1 MISNERV
8 KHVFSGNGASKK
20 FQIPFDFFQN
30 TAGVFDKN
38 NQISVILTDT
48 TGTETTLVED
58 IDYEVETHDPSDSG
72 SSGYSGYVTLNTA
85 PAVGEKLTIMRDV
98 PLVQELD
105 LEAGQEIGPVELEAA
120 LDKVVMTLQQLNEKL
135 QRAICYNPST
145 TDNQVDAAAYIANLQ
160 ALFTDGAAAVS
171 AATANAVSACEG
183 YASTASTKAAQAT
196 AAFEDTVNRMVTAIS
211 ASNTAVAAKEAAV
224 DAKNDAVSAKNAAV
238 SAKTAAETAQAAA
251 ETAATNVST
260 AISTHNQSDSAH
272 SDIRTAVAAKQD
284 ALPSGTTGHYLKKT
298 DTGVVWAEVSGGA
311 GGTVN
316 TDDALSDTSTNPVQ
330 NKVIKAALDGKQATL
345 IAGANVDIT
354 NNVISVVGGGG
365 AGGTIDIDGSLSDT
379 STNPVQNK
387 VLKAAIDAKQNTLSE
402 TQLAASNSG
411 ITAAKVSGYDSHTA
425 NADIHATAAQKA
437 AWTAK
442 QDAISDLATIR
453 QNASA
458 GAQAATAAGN
468 YGDIVSHDAD
478 EFQPA
483 GNYAASSHT
492 HTKSQITDF
501 PPVPTK
507 VSQLTN
513 DSGFLTA
520 VPAATAST
528 LGGVKLAY
536 DSATQTLTITA
547 E

>member
-8 KHVFSGNGASKK
+8 KHVFSGNGARKK

-38 NQISVILTDT
+38 NQISVILTDA

-145 TDNQVDAAAYIANLQ
+145 TDNQVDAEAYIANLQ

-171 AATANAVSACEG
+171 AATATAVSACEG

-211 ASNTAVAAKEAAV
+211 ASNTAVSAKEAAV

-238 SAKTAAETAQAAA
+238 SAKTAAETAQTAA

-284 ALPSGTTGHYLKKT
+284 ALPSGTTGYYLKKT
-298 DTGVVWAEVSGGA
+298 TDGVEWAAGTGSV
-311 GGTVN
+311 TV
-316 TDDALSDTSTNPVQ
+316 DDALSDSSTNPVQ
-330 NKVIKAALDGKQATL
+330 NKVIKAALDGKQKTL
-345 IAGANVDIT
+345 IAGT
-354 NNVISVVGGGG
+354 NISIDDDGTISATGGGG
-365 AGGTIDIDGSLSDT
+365 GGTVDVDGSLSPT

-387 VLKAAIDAKQNTLSE
+387 AIYNAIAAKQDALSAA
-402 TQLAASNSG
+402 QLLAANSG
-411 ITAAKVSGYDSHTA
+411 ATATKVSGYDTHVEDGDVHVTSS
-425 NADIHATAAQKA
+425 QKT

-453 QNASA
+453 SNATA
-458 GAQAATAAGN
+458 GAGAATIIATYGN
-468 YGDIVSHDAD
+468 IVTHDAD
-478 EFQPA
+478 EFQAA
-483 GNYAASSHT
+483 GNYAAASHT
-492 HTKSQITDF
+492 HTKSQITDL
-501 PPVPTK
+501 PTIPSK
-507 VSQLTN
+507 TSQLTN
-513 DSGFLTA
+513 DAGFISS
-520 VPAATAST
+520 VPAAGANT
-528 LGGVKLAY
+528 LGGVKLSY
-536 DSATQTLTITA
+536 DSSTETLTISTN
-547 E
+547 

>member
-8 KHVFSGNGASKK
+8 KHVFSGNGAIKK

-38 NQISVILTDT
+38 NQISVILTDA

-171 AATANAVSACEG
+171 AATATAVSACEG

-196 AAFEDTVNRMVTAIS
+196 AAFEDTVNRMVTAIG

-238 SAKTAAETAQAAA
+238 SAKTAAETAQTAA

-284 ALPSGTTGHYLKKT
+284 ALPSGTTGYYLKKT
-298 DTGVVWAEVSGGA
+298 ANGVEWAAGTGSV
-311 GGTVN
+311 TV
-316 TDDALSDTSTNPVQ
+316 DDALSDSSTNPVQ
-330 NKVIKAALDGKQATL
+330 NKVIKAALDGKQKTL
-345 IAGANVDIT
+345 IAGT
-354 NNVISVVGGGG
+354 NISIDDDGTISAIGGGG
-365 AGGTIDIDGSLSDT
+365 GGTVDVDGSLSPT

-387 VLKAAIDAKQNTLSE
+387 ALYNAIAAKQDALSAA
-402 TQLAASNSG
+402 QLLAANSG
-411 ITAAKVSGYDSHTA
+411 ATATKVSGYDTHVA
-425 NADIHATAAQKA
+425 DGDIHVTSSQKT

-453 QNASA
+453 SNATA
-458 GAQAATAAGN
+458 GAGAATTIAN
-468 YGDIVSHDAD
+468 YGNIVTHDAD

-483 GNYAASSHT
+483 GSYAASSHT
-492 HTKSQITDF
+492 HTKSQITDL
-501 PPVPTK
+501 PTIPSK
-507 VSQLTN
+507 TSQLTN
-513 DSGFLTA
+513 DAGFISS
-520 VPAATAST
+520 VPAAGANT
-528 LGGVKLAY
+528 LGGVKLSY
-536 DSATQTLTITA
+536 DSSTETLTISTN
-547 E
+547 

>member
-8 KHVFSGNGASKK
+8 KHIFSGNGASRK

-38 NQISVILTDT
+38 NQITVILTST
-48 TGTETTLVED
+48 AGVETTLTED
-58 IDYEVETHDPSDSG
+58 TDYEVETHDPSDSG

-105 LEAGQEIGPVELEAA
+105 LEAGQEIGPAELEAA

-171 AATANAVSACEG
+171 AATATAVSACEG

-238 SAKTAAETAQAAA
+238 SAKTAAETAQTAA

-284 ALPSGTTGHYLKKT
+284 ALPSGTTGYYLKKT
-298 DTGVVWAEVSGGA
+298 ANGVEWAAGTGSV
-311 GGTVN
+311 TV
-316 TDDALSDTSTNPVQ
+316 DDALSDSSTNPVQ
-330 NKVIKAALDGKQATL
+330 NKVIKAALDGKQKTL
-345 IAGANVDIT
+345 IAGT
-354 NNVISVVGGGG
+354 NISIDDDGTISATGGGG
-365 AGGTIDIDGSLSDT
+365 GGTVDVDGSLSPT

-387 VLKAAIDAKQNTLSE
+387 AIYNAIAAKQDALSAA
-402 TQLAASNSG
+402 QLLAANSG
-411 ITAAKVSGYDSHTA
+411 ATATKVSGYDTHVTDG
-425 NADIHATAAQKA
+425 DIHVTSSQKT

-442 QDAISDLATIR
+442 QDAISDLSTIR
-453 QNASA
+453 SNATA
-458 GAQAATAAGN
+458 GAGAATTIATYGN
-468 YGDIVSHDAD
+468 IVTHDAD
-478 EFQPA
+478 EFQAA

-501 PPVPTK
+501 PTIPTK
-507 VSQLTN
+507 TSQLTN
-513 DSGFLTA
+513 DAGFLTS
-520 VPAATAST
+520 VPAATSSA
-528 LGGVKLAY
+528 LGGVKISY
-536 DSATQTLTITA
+536 DSSTETLTISTN
-547 E
+547 

>member
-38 NQISVILTDT
+38 NQISVILTDA

-160 ALFTDGAAAVS
+160 ALFTDGTAAVN

-238 SAKTAAETAQAAA
+238 SAKTAAETAQTAA

-284 ALPSGTTGHYLKKT
+284 ALPSGTTGYYLKKT
-298 DTGVVWAEVSGGA
+298 ASGVEWAEGTGG
-311 GGTVN
+311 GSTV
-316 TDDALSDTSTNPVQ
+316 TVDDAISSTSENPVQ
-330 NKVIKAALDGKQATL
+330 NKVIKAALDGKQKTL
-345 IAGANVDIT
+345 IAGT
-354 NNVISVVGGGG
+354 NISIDDDGTISAIGGGG
-365 AGGTIDIDGSLSDT
+365 GGTVDVDGSLSPT

-387 VLKAAIDAKQNTLSE
+387 AIYNAIAAKQDALSAA
-402 TQLAASNSG
+402 QLLAANSG
-411 ITAAKVSGYDSHTA
+411 ATATKVSGYDTHVA
-425 NADIHATAAQKA
+425 DEDIHVTSSQKT

-453 QNASA
+453 SNAQA
-458 GAQAATAAGN
+458 GAGAATTIATYGN
-468 YGDIVSHDAD
+468 IVTHDAD
-478 EFQPA
+478 EFQAA
-483 GNYAASSHT
+483 GNYAAASHT

-501 PPVPTK
+501 PNIPSKT
-507 VSQLTN
+507 SQLTN
-513 DSGFLTA
+513 DAGFISS
-520 VPAATAST
+520 VPAAGANT
-528 LGGVKLAY
+528 LGGVKLSY
-536 DSATQTLTITA
+536 DSSTETLTISTN
-547 E
+547 

>member
-8 KHVFSGNGASKK
+8 KHIFSGNGASKK

-38 NQISVILTDT
+38 NQITVILTSTAGVETVLTEDT
-48 TGTETTLVED
+48 
-58 IDYEVETHDPSDSG
+58 DYEVETHDPSDSG

-120 LDKVVMTLQQLNEKL
+120 LDKVVMTLQELKEKL
-135 QRAICYNPST
+135 DRAICYNPST
-145 TDNQVDAAAYIANLQ
+145 TGNNVDAAAYIANLQ
-160 ALFTDGAAAVS
+160 TLFTEGAAAVT
-171 AATANAVSACEG
+171 AATAAAVSACEG

-238 SAKTAAETAQAAA
+238 SAKTAAETAQTAA

-284 ALPSGTTGHYLKKT
+284 ALPSGTTGYYLKKT
-298 DTGVVWAEVSGGA
+298 ANGVEWAEGTGSGGSV
-311 GGTVN
+311 TV
-316 TDDALSDTSTNPVQ
+316 DSALSDSSTNPVQ
-330 NKVIKAALDGKQATL
+330 NKVIQAALDGKQKTL
-345 IAGANVDIT
+345 IAGT
-354 NNVISVVGGGG
+354 NISIEADGTINATGGGS
-365 AGGTIDIDGSLSDT
+365 GGTVDVDGSISST

-387 VLKAAIDAKQNTLSE
+387 AIYTALAAKQDTLSAA
-402 TQLAASNSG
+402 QLLAANSG
-411 ITAAKVSGYDSHTA
+411 ITADKVSGYDTHVA
-425 NADIHATAAQKA
+425 NGDIHVTAEQKT

-442 QDAISDLATIR
+442 QDAISDLSTIR
-453 QNASA
+453 SNATA
-458 GAQAATAAGN
+458 GAGAATTIAG
-468 YGDIVSHDAD
+468 YGDIVTHNAD
-478 EFQPA
+478 EFQAA

-501 PPVPTK
+501 PTIPTK
-507 VSQLTN
+507 TSQLTN

-528 LGGVKLAY
+528 LGGVKLNY

-547 E
+547 Q

>member
-8 KHVFSGNGASKK
+8 KHVFSGNGAIKK

-38 NQISVILTDT
+38 NQISVILTDA

-171 AATANAVSACEG
+171 AATATAVSACEG

-196 AAFEDTVNRMVTAIS
+196 AAFEDTVNRMVTAIG

-238 SAKTAAETAQAAA
+238 SAKTAAETAQTAA

-284 ALPSGTTGHYLKKT
+284 ALPSGTTGYYLKKT
-298 DTGVVWAEVSGGA
+298 ANGVEWAAGTGSV
-311 GGTVN
+311 TV
-316 TDDALSDTSTNPVQ
+316 DDALSDSSTNPVQ
-330 NKVIKAALDGKQATL
+330 NKVIKAALDGKQKTL
-345 IAGANVDIT
+345 IAGT
-354 NNVISVVGGGG
+354 NISIDDDGTISAIGGGG
-365 AGGTIDIDGSLSDT
+365 GGTVDVDGSLSPT

-387 VLKAAIDAKQNTLSE
+387 AIYNAIAAKQDALSAA
-402 TQLAASNSG
+402 QLLAANSG
-411 ITAAKVSGYDSHTA
+411 ATATKVSGYDTHVA
-425 NADIHATAAQKA
+425 DGDIHVTSSQKT

-442 QDAISDLATIR
+442 QDAISDIATIR
-453 QNASA
+453 SNATA
-458 GAQAATAAGN
+458 GAGAATTIAN
-468 YGDIVSHDAD
+468 YGNIVTHDAD
-478 EFQPA
+478 EFQAA
-483 GNYAASSHT
+483 GSYAASSHT

-501 PPVPTK
+501 PTIPSKT
-507 VSQLTN
+507 SQLTN
-513 DSGFLTA
+513 DAGFISS
-520 VPAATAST
+520 VPAAGANT
-528 LGGVKLAY
+528 LGGVKLSY
-536 DSATQTLTITA
+536 DSSTETLTISTN
-547 E
+547 

>member
-8 KHVFSGNGASKK
+8 KHIFSGNGSSKK

-30 TAGVFDKN
+30 AAGVFDKN
-38 NQISVILTDT
+38 NQITVILTNSA
-48 TGTETTLVED
+48 GTETTLTED
-58 IDYEVETHDPSDSG
+58 TDYEVETHDPSDSG

-105 LEAGQEIGPVELEAA
+105 LEAGPEIGPVELEAA

-171 AATANAVSACEG
+171 AATATAVSACEG

-251 ETAATNVST
+251 EAAADDVDD
-260 AISTHNQSDSAH
+260 AIEAHNESDSAH

-284 ALPSGTTGHYLKKT
+284 ALPSGTTGYYLKKT
-298 DTGVVWAEVSGGA
+298 ANGVEWAAGTGSV
-311 GGTVN
+311 TV
-316 TDDALSDTSTNPVQ
+316 DDALSDSSTNPVQ
-330 NKVIKAALDGKQATL
+330 NKVIKAALDGKQKTL
-345 IAGANVDIT
+345 IAGT
-354 NNVISVVGGGG
+354 NISIDDDGTISATGGGG
-365 AGGTIDIDGSLSDT
+365 GGTVDVDGSLSPT

-387 VLKAAIDAKQNTLSE
+387 AIYNAIAAKQDALSAA
-402 TQLAASNSG
+402 QLLAANSG
-411 ITAAKVSGYDSHTA
+411 ATATKVSGYDTHVA
-425 NADIHATAAQKA
+425 DGDIHVTSSQKT

-442 QDAISDLATIR
+442 QDAIGDLATIR
-453 QNASA
+453 SNATA
-458 GAQAATAAGN
+458 GAGAATTIATYGN
-468 YGDIVSHDAD
+468 IVTHDAD
-478 EFQPA
+478 EFQAA
-483 GNYAASSHT
+483 GSYAASSHT

-501 PPVPTK
+501 PTIPSKT
-507 VSQLTN
+507 SQLTN
-513 DSGFLTA
+513 DAGFISI
-520 VPAATAST
+520 VPAAGANT
-528 LGGVKLAY
+528 LGGVKLSY
-536 DSATQTLTITA
+536 DSSTETLTISTN
-547 E
+547 

>member
-8 KHVFSGNGASKK
+8 KHIFSGNGASKK

-38 NQISVILTDT
+38 NQITVILTSTAGVETVLTEDT
-48 TGTETTLVED
+48 
-58 IDYEVETHDPSDSG
+58 DYEVETHDPSDSG

-120 LDKVVMTLQQLNEKL
+120 LDKVVMTLQELKEKL
-135 QRAICYNPST
+135 DRAICYNPST
-145 TDNQVDAAAYIANLQ
+145 TGNNVDAAAYIANLQ
-160 ALFTDGAAAVS
+160 ALFTEGAAAVT
-171 AATANAVSACEG
+171 AATAAAVSACEG

-238 SAKTAAETAQAAA
+238 SAKTAAETAQTAA

-284 ALPSGTTGHYLKKT
+284 ALPSGTTGYYLKKT
-298 DTGVVWAEVSGGA
+298 ANGVEWAEGTGSGGSV
-311 GGTVN
+311 TV
-316 TDDALSDTSTNPVQ
+316 DSALSDSSTNPVQ
-330 NKVIKAALDGKQATL
+330 NKVIQAALDGKQKTL
-345 IAGANVDIT
+345 IAGT
-354 NNVISVVGGGG
+354 NISIEADGTINATGGGS
-365 AGGTIDIDGSLSDT
+365 GGTVDVDGSISST

-387 VLKAAIDAKQNTLSE
+387 AIYTALAAKQDTLIAA
-402 TQLAASNSG
+402 QLLAANSG
-411 ITAAKVSGYDSHTA
+411 ITADKVSGYDTHVA
-425 NADIHATAAQKA
+425 NGDIHVTAEQKT

-442 QDAISDLATIR
+442 QDAISDLSTIR
-453 QNASA
+453 SNATA
-458 GAQAATAAGN
+458 GAGAATTIAG
-468 YGDIVSHDAD
+468 YGDIVTHNAD
-478 EFQPA
+478 EFQAA

-501 PPVPTK
+501 PTIPTK
-507 VSQLTN
+507 TSQLTN
-513 DSGFLTA
+513 DAGFLTS
-520 VPAATAST
+520 VPAATSSA
-528 LGGVKLAY
+528 LGGVKISY
-536 DSATQTLTITA
+536 DSSTEALTISTN
-547 E
+547 

>member
-8 KHVFSGNGASKK
+8 KHIFSGNGSSKK

-30 TAGVFDKN
+30 AAGVFDKN
-38 NQISVILTDT
+38 NQITVILTNSA
-48 TGTETTLVED
+48 GTETTLTED
-58 IDYEVETHDPSDSG
+58 TDYEVETHDPSDSG

-171 AATANAVSACEG
+171 AATATAVSACEG

-238 SAKTAAETAQAAA
+238 SAKTAAETAQTAA

-284 ALPSGTTGHYLKKT
+284 ALPSGTTGYYLKKT
-298 DTGVVWAEVSGGA
+298 ADGVEWAAGTGSV
-311 GGTVN
+311 TV
-316 TDDALSDTSTNPVQ
+316 DDALSDSSTNPVQ
-330 NKVIKAALDGKQATL
+330 NKVIKAALDGKQKTL
-345 IAGANVDIT
+345 IAGT
-354 NNVISVVGGGG
+354 NISIDDDGTISATGGGG
-365 AGGTIDIDGSLSDT
+365 GGTVDVDGSLSPT

-387 VLKAAIDAKQNTLSE
+387 AIYNAIAAKQDALSAA
-402 TQLAASNSG
+402 QLLAANSG
-411 ITAAKVSGYDSHTA
+411 ATATKVSGYDTHVA
-425 NADIHATAAQKA
+425 DGDIHVTSSQKT

-442 QDAISDLATIR
+442 QDAISDLSTIR
-453 QNASA
+453 SNATA
-458 GAQAATAAGN
+458 GAGAATTIAN
-468 YGDIVSHDAD
+468 YGNIVTHDAD
-478 EFQPA
+478 EFQAA
-483 GNYAASSHT
+483 GSYAASSHT

-501 PPVPTK
+501 PTIPSKT
-507 VSQLTN
+507 SQLTN
-513 DSGFLTA
+513 DAGFISS
-520 VPAATAST
+520 VPAAGANT
-528 LGGVKLAY
+528 LGGVKLSY
-536 DSATQTLTITA
+536 DSSTETLTISTN
-547 E
+547 

>member
-38 NQISVILTDT
+38 NQITVILTDA

-171 AATANAVSACEG
+171 AATATAVSACEG

-238 SAKTAAETAQAAA
+238 SAKTAAETAQTAA

-284 ALPSGTTGHYLKKT
+284 ALPSGTTGYYLKKT
-298 DTGVVWAEVSGGA
+298 ADGVEWAAGTGSV
-311 GGTVN
+311 TV
-316 TDDALSDTSTNPVQ
+316 DDALSDSSTNPVQ
-330 NKVIKAALDGKQATL
+330 NKVIKAALDGKQKTL
-345 IAGANVDIT
+345 IAGT
-354 NNVISVVGGGG
+354 NISIDDDGTISAIGGGG
-365 AGGTIDIDGSLSDT
+365 GGTVDVDGSLSPT

-387 VLKAAIDAKQNTLSE
+387 AIDNAIADKQDALSAA
-402 TQLAASNSG
+402 QLLAANSG
-411 ITAAKVSGYDSHTA
+411 ATATKVSGYDTHVA
-425 NADIHATAAQKA
+425 DGDIHVTSSQKN

-453 QNASA
+453 SNATA
-458 GAQAATAAGN
+458 GTGAATTIATYGN
-468 YGDIVSHDAD
+468 IVTHDAD
-478 EFQPA
+478 EFQAA
-483 GNYAASSHT
+483 GNYAAASHT
-492 HTKSQITDF
+492 HTKSQITDL
-501 PPVPTK
+501 PTIPSK
-507 VSQLTN
+507 TSQLTN
-513 DSGFLTA
+513 DAGFISS
-520 VPAATAST
+520 VPAASSST
-528 LGGVKLAY
+528 LGGVKISY
-536 DSATQTLTITA
+536 DSSTETLTISTN
-547 E
+547 

>member
-8 KHVFSGNGASKK
+8 KHIFSGNGSSKK

-30 TAGVFDKN
+30 AAGVFDKN
-38 NQISVILTDT
+38 NQITVILTNSA
-48 TGTETTLVED
+48 GTETTLTED
-58 IDYEVETHDPSDSG
+58 TDYEVETHDPSDIG

-145 TDNQVDAAAYIANLQ
+145 TDNQVDASAYIANLQ

-171 AATANAVSACEG
+171 AATATAVSACEG

-238 SAKTAAETAQAAA
+238 SAKTAAETSQTAA

-284 ALPSGTTGHYLKKT
+284 ALPSGTTGYYLKKT
-298 DTGVVWAEVSGGA
+298 ADGVEWAE
-311 GGTVN
+311 GTGSV
-316 TDDALSDTSTNPVQ
+316 TVDDALSDSSTNPVQNKAIKAALDGKQKTLIAGTNISIDDDGTISATGGGGGGTVDVDGSLSPTSTNPVQ
-330 NKVIKAALDGKQATL
+330 NKAIYNA
-345 IAGANVDIT
+345 IA
-354 NNVISVVGGGG
+354 
-365 AGGTIDIDGSLSDT
+365 
-379 STNPVQNK
+379 
-387 VLKAAIDAKQNTLSE
+387 AKQDALSAA
-402 TQLAASNSG
+402 QLLAANSG
-411 ITAAKVSGYDSHTA
+411 ATATKVSGYDTHVA
-425 NADIHATAAQKA
+425 DGDIHVTSSQKT
-437 AWTAK
+437 AWTEK

-453 QNASA
+453 TNAQA
-458 GAQAATAAGN
+458 GAGAAATLAG
-468 YGDIVSHDAD
+468 YGDIVTHDAD
-478 EFQPA
+478 EFQAA
-483 GNYAASSHT
+483 GNYAAASHT
-492 HTKSQITDF
+492 HTKSQITDL
-501 PPVPTK
+501 PTIPSK
-507 VSQLTN
+507 TSQLTN
-513 DSGFLTA
+513 DAGFISS
-520 VPAATAST
+520 VPAASSST
-528 LGGVKLAY
+528 LGGVKISY
-536 DSATQTLTITA
+536 DSSTETLTISTN
-547 E
+547 

>member
-38 NQISVILTDT
+38 NQISVILTDA

-145 TDNQVDAAAYIANLQ
+145 TDNQVDAEAYIANLQ

-171 AATANAVSACEG
+171 AATATAVSACEG

-211 ASNTAVAAKEAAV
+211 ASNTAVSAKEAAV

-238 SAKTAAETAQAAA
+238 SAKTAAETAQTAA
-251 ETAATNVST
+251 ETAETNVST

-284 ALPSGTTGHYLKKT
+284 ALPSGTTGYYLKKT
-298 DTGVVWAEVSGGA
+298 ADGVEWAAGTGSV
-311 GGTVN
+311 TV
-316 TDDALSDTSTNPVQ
+316 DDALSDSSTNPVQ
-330 NKVIKAALDGKQATL
+330 NKVIKAALDGKQKTL
-345 IAGANVDIT
+345 IAGT
-354 NNVISVVGGGG
+354 NISIDDDGTISATGGGG
-365 AGGTIDIDGSLSDT
+365 GGTVDVDGSLSPT

-387 VLKAAIDAKQNTLSE
+387 AIYNAIAAKQDALSAA
-402 TQLAASNSG
+402 QLLAANSG
-411 ITAAKVSGYDSHTA
+411 ATATKVSGYDTHVEDGDVHVTSS
-425 NADIHATAAQKA
+425 QKT

-453 QNASA
+453 SNATA
-458 GAQAATAAGN
+458 GAGAATIIATYGN
-468 YGDIVSHDAD
+468 IVTHDAD
-478 EFQPA
+478 EFQAA
-483 GNYAASSHT
+483 GNYAAASHT
-492 HTKSQITDF
+492 HTKSQITDL
-501 PPVPTK
+501 PTIPSK
-507 VSQLTN
+507 TSQLTN
-513 DSGFLTA
+513 DAGFISS
-520 VPAATAST
+520 VPAAGANT
-528 LGGVKLAY
+528 LGGVKLSY
-536 DSATQTLTITA
+536 DSSTETLTISTN
-547 E
+547 

>member
-8 KHVFSGNGASKK
+8 KHIFSGNGSSKK

-30 TAGVFDKN
+30 AAGVFDKN
-38 NQISVILTDT
+38 NQITVILTNSA
-48 TGTETTLVED
+48 GTETTLTED
-58 IDYEVETHDPSDSG
+58 TDYEVETHDPSDSG

-171 AATANAVSACEG
+171 AATATAVSACEG

-251 ETAATNVST
+251 EAAADDVDD
-260 AISTHNQSDSAH
+260 AIEAHNESDSAH
-272 SDIRTAVAAKQD
+272 SDIRTAIAGKQD
-284 ALPSGTTGHYLKKT
+284 ALPSGTTGYYLKKT
-298 DTGVVWAEVSGGA
+298 ANGVEWAA
-311 GGTVN
+311 GSSSVTV
-316 TDDALSDTSTNPVQ
+316 DDALSDSSTNPVQ
-330 NKVIKAALDGKQATL
+330 NKVIKAALDGKQKTL
-345 IAGANVDIT
+345 IAGT
-354 NNVISVVGGGG
+354 NISIDDDGTISATGGGG
-365 AGGTIDIDGSLSDT
+365 GGTVDVDGSLSPT

-387 VLKAAIDAKQNTLSE
+387 AIYNAIAAKQDALSAA
-402 TQLAASNSG
+402 QLLAANSG
-411 ITAAKVSGYDSHTA
+411 ATATKVSGYDTHVA
-425 NADIHATAAQKA
+425 DGDIHVTSSQKT

-442 QDAISDLATIR
+442 QDAIGDLATIR
-453 QNASA
+453 SNATA
-458 GAQAATAAGN
+458 GAGAATTIATYGN
-468 YGDIVSHDAD
+468 IVTHDAD
-478 EFQPA
+478 EFQAA
-483 GNYAASSHT
+483 GSYAASSHT

-501 PPVPTK
+501 PTIPSKT
-507 VSQLTN
+507 SQLTN
-513 DSGFLTA
+513 DAGFISS
-520 VPAATAST
+520 VPAAGANT
-528 LGGVKLAY
+528 LGGVKLSY
-536 DSATQTLTITA
+536 DSSTETLTISTN
-547 E
+547 